1 MKILKSHLKSV
12 ISKGKR
18 DDGRELVEYRDI
30 KIEVN
35 PIQRANGSARV
46 RLGNTDVI
54 VGVKIELGEP
64 FPDTPED
71 GVQIVNAE
79 LNSIA
84 SPDFEEG
91 PPRPEAIELARVVDR
106 GIREGKAID
115 TGKLCITPGEK
126 VWCVFMDIY
135 PMNADGNLF
144 DASALAAIIAL
155 KNARFPKYDKK
166 TDEIKYDELT
176 NEKLPIKTTPILN
189 TYGKINNSIFLDP
202 SSSEE
207 KVLDARISV
216 ATLEN
221 GNVCAMQKGE
231 TGTFTIDEI
240 NKITKDSKKYAEKLR
255 KLVK

>member
-1 MKILKSHLKSV
+1 MKILKSHLRSIV
-12 ISKGKR
+12 SKGKR
-18 DDGRELVEYRDI
+18 DDNRGLMEYRDI
-30 KIEVN
+30 EIEIN

-46 RLGNTDVI
+46 RLGNTEVL
-54 VGVKIELGEP
+54 VGVKVDVGEP
-64 FPDTPED
+64 FPDTPEN

-115 TGKLCITPGEK
+115 TSKLCITPGEK
-126 VWCVFMDIY
+126 VWLVFIDIY
-135 PMNADGNLF
+135 PINADGNLF
-144 DASALAAIIAL
+144 DAAALGAIVAL

-166 TDEIKYDELT
+166 TEEIKHDELT
-176 NEKLPIKTTPILN
+176 NDKLPIKTTPILN
-189 TYGKINNSIFLDP
+189 TYGKVNGSIILDP
-202 SSSEE
+202 TSSEE
-207 KVLDARISV
+207 KVIDARISV

-221 GNVCAMQKGE
+221 GTVCAMQKGE
-231 TGTFTIDEI
+231 IGTFTIDEI
-240 NKITKDSKKYAEKLR
+240 IKITKDSKKYAEKLR